1 MNNTYY
7 DYVTAA
13 EIAKI
18 QEVMGLNNTKFAE
31 VCGAAS
37 GQSVSNWKSGKTRP
51 KGVKYDRLRMPKKQ
65 FLSDANRTVI
75 RKAQPTPVQADTN
88 KWVKYGQFIE
98 TFQEFPKE
106 DQQVL
111 LVMLKELV

>member
-37 GQSVSNWKSGKTRP
+37 GIVTGKP
-51 KGVKYDRLRMPKKQ
+51 YD
-65 FLSDANRTVI
+65 
-75 RKAQPTPVQADTN
+75 
-88 KWVKYGQFIE
+88 
-98 TFQEFPKE
+98 
-106 DQQVL
+106 
-111 LVMLKELV
+111 